1 MTLISLTIEYL
12 FIKNIYCDL
21 NDLSHLFKHKPHL
34 KKLYQNIECNFKN
47 EQLHIICSSIISL
60 KLIFEEKEIDVLLDS
75 FRNPFWINIYQWFVR
90 CDWYSIN
97 ATLYILS
104 YAFDEFIY
112 SNNYQSKSTCLNNN
126 DY

>member
-1 MTLISLTIEYL
+1 MNNISSLSKLIYYNIDCFSIGRTNFSRMTLISLTIEYL

-60 KLIFEEKEIDVLLDS
+60 KLIFEGSK
-75 FRNPFWINIYQWFVR
+75 
-90 CDWYSIN
+90 YSIEN
-97 ATLYILS
+97 LL
-104 YAFDEFIY
+104 
-112 SNNYQSKSTCLNNN
+112 
-126 DY
+126 